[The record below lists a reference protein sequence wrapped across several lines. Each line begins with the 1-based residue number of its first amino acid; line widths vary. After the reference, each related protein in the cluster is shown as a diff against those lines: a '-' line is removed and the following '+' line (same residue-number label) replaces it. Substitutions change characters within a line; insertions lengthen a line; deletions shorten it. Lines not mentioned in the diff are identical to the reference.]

1 MRLLWRNINQTRN
14 RLQMIKPV
22 LEQSELDDLGFNFKG
37 RLPLDNKDFFRW
49 WSFRKNDSEI
59 HITYEFNSKNEFISG
74 YVDFNCEKL
83 KGRQITK
90 EDIKLLIEIM

>member
-1 MRLLWRNINQTRN
+1 MK
-14 RLQMIKPV
+14 KPV
-22 LEQSELDDLGFNFKG
+22 LKLEELSELNFISLSKEYLENG
-37 RLPLDNKDFFRW
+37 DFYRY

-59 HITYEFNSKNEFISG
+59 QITYEFNSKFKFING

-83 KGRQITK
+83 NGREITK

>member
-1 MRLLWRNINQTRN
+1 
-14 RLQMIKPV
+14 MIKPV

-59 HITYEFNSKNEFISG
+59 HITYEFNSKN
-74 YVDFNCEKL
+74 
-83 KGRQITK
+83 
-90 EDIKLLIEIM
+90 